1 MAPPASPWS
10 DLSLSLGEE
19 DIDALYEP
27 FDPLQADPVD
37 LPMLPSTGQPG
48 DPIDWGYLHS
58 LLEEVYE
65 DIADHYFRAELI
77 GTEKLMDE
85 GPLIVA
91 PNHSGTAF
99 PHDGVI
105 LDLMLW
111 RHDGYRRD
119 RKFRSVFSPKL
130 AATWWMRLYTLDNWW
145 RRCGGVDMTFGNYDQ
160 LLERGERVIYYPEG
174 VPGIGKGFTKRYQ
187 LQHFHSSFIVLA
199 AKHDAPVYPVSVVNA
214 EWVNPTSFTF
224 DAIDRLGDRL
234 LGLPFFPLPIAL
246 LALIFPFIFYFAF
259 PSRMVFEIGD
269 PIDVRALLRSEGC
282 DDLNNPKRAELMRA
296 AERIRQT
303 SQRNLDAAV
312 HRHGDKP
319 WDLKGLWRSLKQAKG
334 RRSRILPTGW
344 PFTVV
349 RHDRDRQRP
358 PAKST
363 LHAVLRDLDIG
374 AFYLPFGWFI
384 LALSRELRE
393 PPYGYRGLSAE
404 ERMVREGTYRW
415 SLASNPLPSRASL
428 EDAARREEPNAKS

>member
-1 MAPPASPWS
+1 MAPPSSPWS
-10 DLSLSLGEE
+10 DLDLSLE
-19 DIDALYEP
+19 DEDLEALYEP
-27 FDPLQADPVD
+27 FDPLTAPPSD
-37 LPMLPSTGQPG
+37 LPLLPPSGQPD
-48 DPIDWGYLHS
+48 DPIDWEYITS
-58 LLEEVYE
+58 LVQEVYE

-77 GTEKLMDE
+77 GADKIADE

-105 LDLMLW
+105 LDLLLW
-111 RHDGYRRD
+111 RRDGYRRD

-145 RRCGGVDMTFGNYDQ
+145 RRCGGVDMTFNNYDH

-199 AKHDAPVYPVSVVNA
+199 AKHDAPIYPVSIVNA

-224 DAIDRLGDRL
+224 DAFDRLGDRL
-234 LGLPFFPLPIAL
+234 LGLPFFPIPIAF
-246 LALIFPFIFYFAF
+246 LALLFPFLFYFAF

-269 PIDVRALLRSEGC
+269 PIDARAVLRAEGCQDLSNPERSELLRT
-282 DDLNNPKRAELMRA
+282 
-296 AERIRQT
+296 AERIRQE
-303 SQRNLDAAV
+303 SQDNLDAAV
-312 HRHGDKP
+312 KRHGDKP
-319 WDLKGLWRSLKQAKG
+319 WDLKSLWHSLKRQKG
-334 RRSRILPTGW
+334 RRGRILPTGW

-358 PAKST
+358 PARNA
-363 LHAVLRDLDIG
+363 LHAVLRDLDIS
-374 AFYLPFGWFI
+374 AFYLPFGWFLLG
-384 LALSRELRE
+384 LARELRE

-404 ERMVREGTYRW
+404 ERMIQEGNYRW
-415 SLASNPLPSRASL
+415 SLASNPLPDRGTL
-428 EDAARREEPNAKS
+428 DDETEEAATRSS